1 VITNNGPCV
10 LMILDGW
17 GISES
22 NKNGNAITLA
32 KTPFLDSL
40 LKQYPNTRL
49 QCSGKAV
56 GLPEGI
62 MGNSEVGH
70 LNIGAGRIVNQGLLR
85 IDLAIEDRSFF
96 KNEAFVSVMSKVK
109 EKKSALHLIGLV
121 SDGGVHSQLT
131 HLFALIDMSIQ
142 QGISDVFIHV
152 ILDGRD
158 TPPDSGMKYVK
169 LLQDFLKSKQVGK
182 IASICGRYYAMDRDT
197 RWSRTEKAYQ
207 LYTLGKGEKEQ
218 DPVAAIEKAYAKDQT
233 DEFVKP
239 VVMVSKKGNPVKLV
253 SDNDG
258 IIFFNFRPDRARQIT
273 RAFTESGFNYFIKEK
288 SINLCD
294 FVCMA
299 LYDESYPLPVA
310 FPPLHLKKVLGEVI
324 SKNGLNQLRI
334 AETEKYAHVT
344 YFFNGGEEKPF
355 LNEDRH
361 LVPSPREVATYDQ
374 KPEMSADEVAD
385 KTVSFIR
392 SDKYQVIVLN
402 FANLDMVGHTGIIK
416 AAVAAAEKVDQ
427 CAAKVVSAVLEKD
440 GCLLVTADH
449 GNAEKMKDD
458 NNHTFTAHTLNP
470 VPLVLVSQNTE
481 NLCLKEGVLGD
492 IAPTM
497 LDIMGIEKPSEMTGN
512 SLILKD

>member
-1 VITNNGPCV
+1 VIKNNGPCV

-17 GISES
+17 GIAASTD
-22 NKNGNAITLA
+22 NGNAIALA
-32 KTPFLDSL
+32 KTPFLDRIISN
-40 LKQYPNTRL
+40 YPNTRL

-85 IDLAIEDRSFF
+85 IDLAIGDRSFF
-96 KNEAFVSVMSKVK
+96 ENEAFVSIMSKVK
-109 EKKSALHLIGLV
+109 GKKSALHLMGLV

-158 TPPDSGMKYVK
+158 TPPDSGIQYVK
-169 LLQDFLKSKQVGK
+169 SLQAYLDTKETGR
-182 IASICGRYYAMDRDT
+182 IATICGRYYAMDRDT
-197 RWSRTEKAYQ
+197 RWDRTEKAYQ

-218 DPVAAIEKAYAKDQT
+218 DSVAAIEKAYAKGQT

-239 VVMVSKKGNPVKLV
+239 VVMVTNNGNPVKLV

-273 RAFTESGFNYFIKEK
+273 RAFTEPGFNLFIKEK
-288 SINLCD
+288 SVNLCN

-299 LYDESYPLPVA
+299 LYDEAYPLPVA
-310 FPPLHLKKVLGEVI
+310 FPPHHLKKVLGEVV
-324 SKNGLNQLRI
+324 SENGLNQLRI

-361 LVPSPREVATYDQ
+361 LVPSPREVSTYDQ

-385 KTVSFIR
+385 NAVSFIR
-392 SDKYQVIVLN
+392 SDKYQMIVLN
-402 FANLDMVGHTGIIK
+402 FANLDMVGHTGIIE

-427 CAAKVVSAVLEKD
+427 CAEKVVSAVLEKD
-440 GCLLVTADH
+440 GVVLITADH

-458 NNHTFTAHTLNP
+458 NNNTFTAHTLNP
-470 VPLVLVSQNTE
+470 VPLVLVSQNIE
-481 NLCLKEGVLGD
+481 NLSLKEGVLGD

-512 SLILKD
+512 SLILKS